1 MIELPEDIVEHI
13 ISFTCDRRGYNM
25 NKYNARKKINL
36 PRITRINKEIL
47 YFYSM
52 GLSVSWLRGSKV
64 QNKKKEAFK
73 KSLKNGNA
81 EITYHI
87 GCYTCF
93 YNENM
98 TRKRSQKSIHSNN

>member
-52 GLSVSWLRGSKV
+52 GMSVSWLGVKY
-64 QNKKKEAFK
+64 KIKKEAFK
-73 KSLKNGNA
+73 KFKNGNA

-87 GCYTCF
+87 GCYTCS